1 MGGVKTGMINVLFG
15 LMALGFA
22 IYALLS
28 MRSGVVVIHYRAIK
42 RLDDPVGFKV
52 GICFIW
58 FFAVTLAFAAIVA
71 RNVG

>member
-28 MRSGVVVIHYRAIK
+28 MRSGVVVIRYRAIK
-42 RLDDPVGFKV
+42 RVDDPVGFKV
-52 GICFIW
+52 GIGFIW
-58 FFAVTLAFAAIVA
+58 FFAVTLVFAAIVA